1 MNSLATEEEDT
12 IVSHLRDSKLFT
24 TSNSSLELSTE
35 DRSSYYARKYPRLA
49 KLEEVCSQIEEESEL
64 EFRNCVKSHKTLNFT
79 VQNSNSSETLL
90 SDSSTIT
97 ASESGYDAEDS
108 MSFTIQTINDLLDC
122 QIDDSVSK
130 SGSFQDSLIHQSSLS
145 STQTSYMELKEILR
159 TFSIS
164 EQNLEIFSDDSQFFQ
179 LQSRF
184 IRTLIKLPEDF
195 QIQLRTIL
203 EESDKNSHSSV
214 DFFKSWLLHAMDN
227 TKSVHERAI
236 SSHPVLRPLKLAK
249 ASVSPGSQSQSLHPD
264 STELKS
270 SDLNELSFTTIEK
283 ICMQDE
289 LPQTPKPMPG
299 LTEEQKKSLELC
311 QKQELELL
319 SESPYSSQSSGSKRC
334 VESRDGGNRKARSL
348 VDSEGRRPA
357 SSYLTSSSDWDI
369 RKEVL
374 HADLHQSWMEFSSKK
389 EQENKTRKSYA
400 DEFMEMVNRHF
411 QESDKSKNPCGL
423 KESTV
428 QAATARSTKNFKAS
442 KSSSKSSMGIK
453 KINGSKRKITTGFI
467 KKRSLIPIRKSGISK
482 SATISKAKVSFMLD
496 MIYST
501 SENQESRIPAGEE
514 IIVSGTLPNLLDKKS
529 TSSLLTP
536 NSTGRSGNSESLSS
550 GSFNPGAPI
559 PMISIT
565 CPSPNTEGI
574 KSPFNTSPG
583 PKNYKKFQRKYFCTP
598 GRKPAPKKKRIFFPT
613 PEKNIFS
620 KTPKI
625 EKSSGYICSKPIEI
639 KVKSPVGAYI
649 RGVLSASA
657 IADPDRVREFLAK

>member
-1 MNSLATEEEDT
+1 M
-12 IVSHLRDSKLFT
+12 SHLRDSKLFT

-49 KLEEVCSQIEEESEL
+49 KLEEVCSQIEKESEL
-64 EFRNCVKSHKTLNFT
+64 EFRNRVNTRKRVNIT
-79 VQNSNSSETLL
+79 VQDSNSSDTLL

-108 MSFTIQTINDLLDC
+108 MSFTIQTINDLLDH

-130 SGSFQDSLIHQSSLS
+130 SDSFQDSLIHESSLS
-145 STQTSYMELKEILR
+145 STQTSYMELKEILQ

-164 EQNLEIFSDDSQFFQ
+164 VQKLEIFSDDSLFFQ

-184 IRTLIKLPEDF
+184 MRALIKLPEDF
-195 QIQLRTIL
+195 QIKLRTIL
-203 EESDKNSHSSV
+203 EESDENSHSSV
-214 DFFKSWLLHAMDN
+214 DFFKSLLLHAMDN
-227 TKSVHERAI
+227 TQSIHDERAI
-236 SSHPVLRPLKLAK
+236 SSHTALRPLKLAK

-264 STELKS
+264 SGSESTELKS

-283 ICMQDE
+283 LCMQDE

-311 QKQELELL
+311 RKQELELL

-334 VESRDGGNRKARSL
+334 VDSRDGGIRKARSL
-348 VDSEGRRPA
+348 VDSKDRGPA
-357 SSYLTSSSDWDI
+357 SSSLTSSSDWDI

-389 EQENKTRKSYA
+389 EQENKARKSYA
-400 DEFMEMVNRHF
+400 DEFMQMVNKHF
-411 QESDKSKNPCGL
+411 EQSDKSKSPSGL
-423 KESTV
+423 KESSV
-428 QAATARSTKNFKAS
+428 QAVTVGSKNFKAS
-442 KSSSKSSMGIK
+442 KLSSKSSMGMK
-453 KINGSKRKITTGFI
+453 KRDGSKRKITTGFI
-467 KKRSLIPIRKSGISK
+467 KKRSLIPIRKSGVSK
-482 SATISKAKVSFMLD
+482 SATMSKAKVSCMFD

-501 SENQESRIPAGEE
+501 SEESRIPAGEE
-514 IIVSGTLPNLLDKKS
+514 IVSGTLPNLLDKS

-536 NSTGRSGNSESLSS
+536 NWTGRSGNSESLSS
-550 GSFNPGAPI
+550 GCFNPGPHI

-565 CPSPNTEGI
+565 CPSPNTNVI

-583 PKNYKKFQRKYFCTP
+583 PKNYEKFQRKYFCTP

-613 PEKNIFS
+613 PEKNIFP
-620 KTPKI
+620 KTPEI
-625 EKSSGYICSKPIEI
+625 EKTPGYICSKPIES